1 MINVTIILA
10 LLNVINI
17 TLMIGTKNFVVVLS
31 IVKQLMQEF
40 LFKKSKSFE
49 LRF

>member
-31 IVKQLMQEF
+31 IVKQLMQES
-40 LFKKSKSFE
+40 LFRKF
-49 LRF
+49 RFF